1 VRILYLAFLIALVIF
16 TFILVLYSY
25 NYAFA
30 TMSREVDA
38 LVEEARSSAGVTAA
52 YTSFIQS
59 LDPYLYGLNVIL
71 VLALVVAII
80 AIFLYS
86 RRRD

>member
-1 VRILYLAFLIALVIF
+1 VRIFYLTLLVAFAVF
-16 TFILVLYSY
+16 AFIIVLYSY

-38 LVEEARSSAGVTAA
+38 LVEETRNTSGVAVA
-52 YTSFIQS
+52 YTGFMQS
-59 LDPYLYGLNVIL
+59 LDPYLYGLNVVL
-71 VLALVVAII
+71 VLALAAAII
-80 AIFLYS
+80 AIFLYA